1 MAMQYIDVTGK
12 TEAEAVEKALG
23 QLGLDRDDV
32 SVEILERA
40 KSGFLGIGASPAKV
54 RVTYEVAEE
63 AAPAAEEAGEED
75 FPQRVEKSQAP
86 RAERRRRER
95 RPREKREQPAEKK
108 SEKAQQSAPAP
119 APAPVELG
127 EEADDEKARQIRDFL
142 TGLLEHMDSAAVIK
156 VYQPEKDRYKVFLE
170 GEKMGQLIGATDAPI
185 SAPVH
190 ASVSGKVV
198 AVEPRRHML
207 GDMVMSVVI
216 ENDFQDTPCE
226 DLKPLTEGELKDPEA
241 IIRRIREA
249 GITGMGGAMFP
260 TAFKISSGRGK
271 VDTLIINGAEC
282 EPYLC
287 GDHRTMLEHPEELLK
302 GIELVRI
309 AHGLDKCY
317 YGIEK
322 NKQDAIDL
330 LMSLDPAKY
339 GVEIVPEE
347 VKYPQGAEKLQVKAN
362 TNREVKPGGL
372 PSGVGANVVSTY
384 TCYTIYRACYEGVPS
399 IERVVTVAG
408 DCVSE
413 AQNLLVRFGTPLEH
427 IFAEAGAD
435 MDKVERIC
443 MGGPMMGICVADPT
457 AGSIKGASGLLLFSS
472 DMNRESETPT
482 CIRCGNC
489 VAHCPMK
496 LEPIYMYMYV
506 QKGDIRKMEEYHVMD
521 CFECGSCSWGCPG
534 RLPLTHT
541 FKLGKAMI
549 NAHRAEEKAKAE
561 AAKINAAVAA
571 EKAKMAAEG
580 KEAGA

>member
-1 MAMQYIDVTGK
+1 MPYKYYGGVHPDYAK
-12 TEAEAVEKALG
+12 TASKTPVRPIAPPKQVVIPMV
-23 QLGLDRDDV
+23 QH
-32 SVEILERA
+32 
-40 KSGFLGIGASPAKV
+40 IGAP
-54 RVTYEVAEE
+54 
-63 AAPAAEEAGEED
+63 D
-75 FPQRVEKSQAP
+75 
-86 RAERRRRER
+86 
-95 RPREKREQPAEKK
+95 QPN
-108 SEKAQQSAPAP
+108 
-119 APAPVELG
+119 
-127 EEADDEKARQIRDFL
+127 
-142 TGLLEHMDSAAVIK
+142 
-156 VYQPEKDRYKVFLE
+156 
-170 GEKMGQLIGATDAPI
+170 AT
-185 SAPVH
+185 
-190 ASVSGKVV
+190 VSGTVV

-216 ENDFQDTPCE
+216 ENDFQDTRCE
-226 DLKPLTEGELKDPEA
+226 DMKPLTEEQLKDPEA
-241 IIRRIREA
+241 IIQRIRDA
-249 GITGMGGAMFP
+249 GVVGMGGAMFP
-260 TAFKISSGRGK
+260 TAFKIKGAAGK

-317 YGIEK
+317 YGIEQ

-330 LMSLDPAKY
+330 LNGLNPAKY
-339 GVEIVPEE
+339 GVEIVPEV
-347 VKYPQGAEKLQVKAN
+347 VKYPQGAEKMQVKAN

-372 PSGVGANVVSTY
+372 PSGVGCNVVSTY
-384 TCYTIYRACYEGVPS
+384 TAYSIYRACYEGVPS

-408 DCVSE
+408 DCVKE

-435 MDKVERIC
+435 MDRVERIC

-457 AGSIKGASGLLLFSS
+457 AGSIKGASGLLLFSKE
-472 DMNRESETPT
+472 MNRESETPT

-496 LEPIYMYMYV
+496 LEPLYMYMYV
-506 QKGDIRKMEEYHVMD
+506 QKGDIKKMEEYHVMD
-521 CFECGSCSWGCPG
+521 CFECGSCSYGCPG

-541 FKLGKAMI
+541 FKMGKAMI

-571 EKAKMAAEG
+571 EKEKMAAESG
-580 KEAGA
+580 KEAKA

>member
-1 MAMQYIDVTGK
+1 MPYKYYGGVHPDYAK
-12 TEAEAVEKALG
+12 TA
-23 QLGLDRDDV
+23 
-32 SVEILERA
+32 A
-40 KSGFLGIGASPAKV
+40 KTPVKPIAPPKQVVLPMVQHIGAPDQPTVKV
-54 RVTYEVAEE
+54 GDTVTVGQVIGVND
-63 AAPAAEEAGEED
+63 AP
-75 FPQRVEKSQAP
+75 V
-86 RAERRRRER
+86 
-95 RPREKREQPAEKK
+95 
-108 SEKAQQSAPAP
+108 SAP
-119 APAPVELG
+119 
-127 EEADDEKARQIRDFL
+127 I
-142 TGLLEHMDSAAVIK
+142 H
-156 VYQPEKDRYKVFLE
+156 
-170 GEKMGQLIGATDAPI
+170 AT
-185 SAPVH
+185 
-190 ASVSGKVV
+190 VSGKVV

-207 GDMVMSVVI
+207 GDMVVSVVI

-226 DLKPLTEGELKDPEA
+226 DMKPLSEAELKDPDA

-249 GITGMGGAMFP
+249 GVVGMGGAMFP
-260 TAFKISSGRGK
+260 TAFKIQGARGK
-271 VDTLIINGAEC
+271 IDSLVINGAEC

-489 VAHCPMK
+489 IAHCPMK
-496 LEPIYMYMYV
+496 LEPMYMYMYV
-506 QKGDIRKMEEYHVMD
+506 RKGDIRKMEEYHVMD
-521 CFECGSCSWGCPG
+521 CFECGSCSYGCPG